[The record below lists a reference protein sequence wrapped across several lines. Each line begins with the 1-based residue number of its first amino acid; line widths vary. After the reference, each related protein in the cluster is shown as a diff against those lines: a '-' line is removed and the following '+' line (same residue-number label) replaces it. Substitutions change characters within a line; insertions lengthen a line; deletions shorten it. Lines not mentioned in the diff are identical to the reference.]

1 MGITSEQV
9 VDYLVDRVEAKR
21 HEIEAAG
28 KQGNMRLVAEQWG
41 KDLLKEELNTL
52 YGQVLDRLEERT

>member
-9 VDYLVDRVEAKR
+9 VDYLIDRVEAKR
-21 HEIEAAG
+21 NEIEAAV

-52 YGQVLDRLEERT
+52 YRQVLDRLEERT